1 MKIKTNYIQIRY
13 FFNLIFF
20 YLKLQPKSDKRRDDI
35 SEKLKELTGDW
46 TEDENEDDEDVKTA
60 STEQAT
66 AADEQS
72 ETEKQSVEVSG
83 VAKEATEAAQ
93 PEPEDD
99 IDLALESMHKGDDD
113 VVTDTVEAVEAVAT
127 SSTAEVRHEEREPET
142 EGGLKTEELSSS
154 VEAAIKDESVA
165 IKKELEKE
173 EEIQE
178 EFIKE
183 DALQPDALSLDAEIK
198 DEEEAEIEAEAET
211 ATAAEPSDDVN
222 LETENI
228 RKVLIDELI
237 AEADAPEAEVVSAE
251 SVAATQLPEIDGS
264 EALKDNVDVPK
275 EVAAAA
281 VGEAADQTEEKLTE
295 ATTDDTATSKAVED
309 ASEVAS
315 DEKES
320 DKPATTSDEASTT
333 LDGKAHQPEQQL
345 TGTQEKLKSLMSEWV
360 DDDDDDNDNDD
371 ENGVSAAAKEQL

>member
-1 MKIKTNYIQIRY
+1 M
-13 FFNLIFF
+13 
-20 YLKLQPKSDKRRDDI
+20 QPKSDKRRDDI

-46 TEDENEDDEDVKTA
+46 TEDENEDEEDNVKTA

-66 AADEQS
+66 AALEQS
-72 ETEKQSVEVSG
+72 ETEKQSVEASD
-83 VAKEATEAAQ
+83 VAKHAIEAAQ

-113 VVTDTVEAVEAVAT
+113 VVTDTVEAAEAVAT
-127 SSTAEVRHEEREPET
+127 SSTAEVSHEEGEPAT
-142 EGGLKTEELSSS
+142 EGDPKTEELSSS
-154 VEAAIKDESVA
+154 VEAAIKDERVA
-165 IKKELEKE
+165 IKKEQEKE
-173 EEIQE
+173 QEIQE

-183 DALQPDALSLDAEIK
+183 DALQTSALDTDIK
-198 DEEEAEIEAEAET
+198 GEEEADAETEET
-211 ATAAEPSDDVN
+211 ATAAGSSDDVH

-251 SVAATQLPEIDGS
+251 PVATTQLPEIDGS

-295 ATTDDTATSKAVED
+295 ATTDETATSKVVED
-309 ASEVAS
+309 ASEGAS

-320 DKPATTSDEASTT
+320 DKPATTSDEAGTT
-333 LDGKAHQPEQQL
+333 LDGKADQAEQQQQL

>member
-1 MKIKTNYIQIRY
+1 M
-13 FFNLIFF
+13 
-20 YLKLQPKSDKRRDDI
+20 QPKSDKRRDDI

-46 TEDENEDDEDVKTA
+46 TEDENEDEEDNVKTA

-66 AADEQS
+66 AALEQS
-72 ETEKQSVEVSG
+72 ETEKQSVEASD
-83 VAKEATEAAQ
+83 VAKDATEAAQ

-113 VVTDTVEAVEAVAT
+113 VVTDTVEAAEAVAT
-127 SSTAEVRHEEREPET
+127 SSTAEVSHEEGEPVT
-142 EGGLKTEELSSS
+142 EGDPKTEELSSS
-154 VEAAIKDESVA
+154 VEAAIKDERVA
-165 IKKELEKE
+165 IKKEQEKE
-173 EEIQE
+173 QEIQE

-183 DALQPDALSLDAEIK
+183 DALQTSALDTDIK
-198 DEEEAEIEAEAET
+198 GEEEAEIEADAETEET
-211 ATAAEPSDDVN
+211 ATAAGSSDDVN

-251 SVAATQLPEIDGS
+251 PVATTQLPEIDGS

-295 ATTDDTATSKAVED
+295 ATTDETATSKVVED
-309 ASEVAS
+309 ASEGAS
-315 DEKES
+315 EEKES
-320 DKPATTSDEASTT
+320 DKPATTSDEAGTT
-333 LDGKAHQPEQQL
+333 LDGKAHQAEQQQQL

>member
-1 MKIKTNYIQIRY
+1 M
-13 FFNLIFF
+13 
-20 YLKLQPKSDKRRDDI
+20 QPKSDKRRDDI

-46 TEDENEDDEDVKTA
+46 TEDENEDEEDNVKTA
-60 STEQAT
+60 STEQA
-66 AADEQS
+66 AAAHELS
-72 ETEKQSVEVSG
+72 ETEKQSVEVSD

-113 VVTDTVEAVEAVAT
+113 VVMDTVETVDAVAT
-127 SSTAEVRHEEREPET
+127 SSTAEVSHEEGEPHT
-142 EGGLKTEELSSS
+142 EGALTTEELSSS
-154 VEAAIKDESVA
+154 VVAAVKDESVA
-165 IKKELEKE
+165 IKKEE
-173 EEIQE
+173 EREQEIQE

-183 DALQPDALSLDAEIK
+183 DALQRSATLDAEIK
-198 DEEEAEIEAEAET
+198 GEEEADIEAEAEIEE
-211 ATAAEPSDDVN
+211 TAAAAAESSDDVH

-251 SVAATQLPEIDGS
+251 PDAATQLPEIDGS

-275 EVAAAA
+275 EVAVAAA
-281 VGEAADQTEEKLTE
+281 DEAADQAEEKLTE
-295 ATTDDTATSKAVED
+295 ATTDETATTKAVED
-309 ASEVAS
+309 ASEDAS

-320 DKPATTSDEASTT
+320 DKPATTSDEAGTT
-333 LDGKAHQPEQQL
+333 LDGKAQQAEQQQQQL

>member
-1 MKIKTNYIQIRY
+1 M
-13 FFNLIFF
+13 

-72 ETEKQSVEVSG
+72 ETEKQSVEVSD

-183 DALQPDALSLDAEIK
+183 DALQPDAMSLDAEIK

-281 VGEAADQTEEKLTE
+281 VGEAADQTEEKLKE